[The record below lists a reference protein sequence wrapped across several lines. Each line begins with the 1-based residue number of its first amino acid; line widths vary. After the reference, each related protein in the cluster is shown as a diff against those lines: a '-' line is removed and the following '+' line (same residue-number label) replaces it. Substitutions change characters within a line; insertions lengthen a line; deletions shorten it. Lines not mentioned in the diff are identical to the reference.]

1 MNADIEIQ
9 NHRKFGEEEV
19 GDLKVNYSELVSC
32 KVDAEVI
39 PNLIDELPILFIAS
53 LFAEGESKFFGIE
66 ELKHKESDRLVAM
79 QSGLKNLGIDT
90 QYNNDTFSID
100 GKGSNFLLQEG
111 QIDSF
116 EDHRIAMSFIIA
128 GLRAKKQIQ
137 IMNSNCIN
145 TSFPEFISQLD
156 SLGAILN
163 ESK

>member
-1 MNADIEIQ
+1 
-9 NHRKFGEEEV
+9 
-19 GDLKVNYSELVSC
+19 
-32 KVDAEVI
+32 
-39 PNLIDELPILFIAS
+39 
-53 LFAEGESKFFGIE
+53 
-66 ELKHKESDRLVAM
+66 M

-90 QYNNDTFSID
+90 QYNNDTFSKD